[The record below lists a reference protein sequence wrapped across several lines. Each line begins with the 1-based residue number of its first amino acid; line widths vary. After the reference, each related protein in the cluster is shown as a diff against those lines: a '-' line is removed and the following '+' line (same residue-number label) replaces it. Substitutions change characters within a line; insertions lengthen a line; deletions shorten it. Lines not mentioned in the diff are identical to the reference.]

1 MVVEATGF
9 VYAPERPKEDT
20 FVGQKWGW
28 TAKKAGKITLLL
40 NVTCVVHVSAGGGWT
55 AKKAGALL
63 LAGCVP
69 SAWPMCQRWGWTAK
83 KAGALADCDW
93 CAGRPLFGQT

>member
-1 MVVEATGF
+1 MPQPSFYPIVPPAQEDFKAVVVEATGF

-63 LAGCVP
+63 LAGCVS
-69 SAWPMCQRWGWTAK
+69 SA
-83 KAGALADCDW
+83 
-93 CAGRPLFGQT
+93 